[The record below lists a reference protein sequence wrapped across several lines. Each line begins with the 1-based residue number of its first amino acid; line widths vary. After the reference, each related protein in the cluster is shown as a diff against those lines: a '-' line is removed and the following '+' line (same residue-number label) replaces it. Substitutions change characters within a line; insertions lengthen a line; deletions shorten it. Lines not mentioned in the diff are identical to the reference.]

1 MYYKKKEEIIMKKK
15 NLIMAGIL
23 GCICATATVPYTY
36 GVVRAEANLG
46 EDITT
51 SEVTT
56 DDNIITFEPAYT
68 VVDDDNLR
76 LQIDSVQKV
85 EDTEFLQYNINLNI
99 ENKNQ
104 EHDVDCTVST
114 DSCSVNGYMVTFG
127 NDGTPTKAGKKN
139 DSAKYTCTIS
149 KNNGQFSS
157 DGSEHIKSLK
167 DLLTFEATARVSL
180 YDYTGDAYLIVDKYP
195 INISLADA
203 AVEGTSATAEEIP
216 SFELIDGIKFGDT
229 REQVNEK
236 LKSAENCPKMDTV
249 YTSADEYFMQGYS
262 SETEFDL
269 AFKIN
274 LEGYCSSVICVYEG
288 DEGGLVDL
296 HASVA
301 GSDDESY
308 SDVFAGLQAKI
319 TDKYG
324 EPVADADIEHRSGI
338 VGFAYDEF
346 VDLQSHFDES
356 VEVKNYSE
364 WNLPEYNTKIEMF
377 LAESGESEYVY
388 IDYRYQE

>member
-1 MYYKKKEEIIMKKK
+1 MKKK

-127 NDGTPTKAGKKN
+127 NDGTPTKAGKK
-139 DSAKYTCTIS
+139 
-149 KNNGQFSS
+149 
-157 DGSEHIKSLK
+157 
-167 DLLTFEATARVSL
+167 
-180 YDYTGDAYLIVDKYP
+180 
-195 INISLADA
+195 
-203 AVEGTSATAEEIP
+203 
-216 SFELIDGIKFGDT
+216 
-229 REQVNEK
+229 
-236 LKSAENCPKMDTV
+236 
-249 YTSADEYFMQGYS
+249 
-262 SETEFDL
+262 
-269 AFKIN
+269 
-274 LEGYCSSVICVYEG
+274 
-288 DEGGLVDL
+288 
-296 HASVA
+296 
-301 GSDDESY
+301 
-308 SDVFAGLQAKI
+308 
-319 TDKYG
+319 
-324 EPVADADIEHRSGI
+324 
-338 VGFAYDEF
+338 
-346 VDLQSHFDES
+346 
-356 VEVKNYSE
+356 
-364 WNLPEYNTKIEMF
+364 
-377 LAESGESEYVY
+377 
-388 IDYRYQE
+388 